1 MPEALVYAEPLT
13 TCEHFQTSNHVRC
26 ARLTSSRMCGHIYF
40 DRHVRSCLELPRTNP
55 WEHSDIYFQQKC
67 VITYRE
73 AQATG
78 QSIHGVAGEREKPQ
92 RGIQQWP
99 SHKRQLLWSAAFTSN
114 YHHWQL
120 TVLWLSTAHVTAPS
134 TTAAAVSKA
143 NLWQKG
149 DNVSSGGQSKTPLQ
163 RVTSG
168 PCAAFFYKSKT
179 PK

>member
-1 MPEALVYAEPLT
+1 MHHSYKNHKMPEALVYAEPLT

-78 QSIHGVAGEREKPQ
+78 QSIHGVAGKREKPQ

-99 SHKRQLLWSAAFTSN
+99 NHKRQLLWSAAFTSN

-143 NLWQKG
+143 K
-149 DNVSSGGQSKTPLQ
+149 PLTE
-163 RVTSG
+163 RG
-168 PCAAFFYKSKT
+168 
-179 PK
+179 